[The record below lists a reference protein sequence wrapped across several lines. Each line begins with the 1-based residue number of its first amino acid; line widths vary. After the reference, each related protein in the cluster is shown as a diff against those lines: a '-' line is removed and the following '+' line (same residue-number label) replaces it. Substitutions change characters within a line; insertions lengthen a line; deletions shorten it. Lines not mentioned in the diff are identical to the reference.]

1 MKQLV
6 IAEKPSVAKDL
17 AKALGK
23 FKQNKEGYF
32 EREDMIITSALG
44 HLVELYILDV
54 ERDTELGI

>member
-1 MKQLV
+1 MRQLV
-6 IAEKPSVAKDL
+6 IAEKPSVAKDI

-44 HLVELYILDV
+44 HLVELYILKNFC
-54 ERDTELGI
+54 